1 MKNKNREYGFTMI
14 EVMVSIAVLTIGL
27 VSMLSLFTLAI
38 ASTHTAREDAIAKQ
52 EANEALENIFTARN
66 STQTTWAQIQ
76 NVSSGGIFLDG
87 FQPIKDPGPDGL
99 DGTADDVNGNVTNAS
114 CPGPNQCVQLAGPD
128 GILGTAD
135 DTWLPLNNFQRQI
148 VISQLFN
155 PDGSLNVS
163 LRQVTVNIRYF
174 TSQYKLVNKTYSSTS
189 YISQY
194 R

>member
-1 MKNKNREYGFTMI
+1 MKKTNRQRGFTMI

-66 STQTTWAQIQ
+66 SSQTTWAQIQ
-76 NVSSGGIFLDG
+76 NVANGGIFSDG
-87 FQPIKDPGPDGL
+87 YKPIKNAGPDGL
-99 DGTADDVNGNVTNAS
+99 DGTVDDGGTPEPN
-114 CPGPNQCVQLAGPD
+114 CPGPSQCVQLAGPD
-128 GILGTAD
+128 GILGTSD
-135 DTWLPLNNFQRQI
+135 DTWLPLNNFERQI
-148 VISQLFN
+148 VISPLFN
-155 PDGSLNVS
+155 PDGSVNVS
-163 LRQVTVNIRYF
+163 LRQVTVSIRYT
-174 TSQYKLVNKTYSSTS
+174 TSQYKNIKKVFTSTS